1 MTQWHPLFAQLLRP
15 ILESYYEVETNVPV
29 GDAPRQ
35 ADIVLLR
42 RKSTQKPPFRG
53 LWKDLTAWNVLEF
66 KGPTVSAR
74 LDDLDE
80 LVELGLGIY
89 RRLNEERVKEKRA
102 PLEPAAISWWYL
114 ANRLGRRFL
123 RDAPACLGELQPWGQ
138 GVWRCALM
146 QRQVYL
152 VSRSELPVEQESLP
166 LHVLAK
172 EPPETEQAVARVLA
186 REPRLLQ
193 DYTQWIGGLHPSLAE
208 ELLAMA
214 KSTEKGFKFHWEPL
228 IRIFG
233 MKRIIDELGLKRVI
247 DAVGPKRVIDE
258 IGLKRVLDAVGP
270 KRVIEEFGL
279 DSFLADLT
287 PAQKR
292 ELKQRLS

>member
-42 RKSTQKPPFRG
+42 RKAAQKPPFQG
-53 LWKDLTAWNVLEF
+53 LWKDLTPWNVLEF

-80 LVELGLGIY
+80 LVEMGLGIY

-102 PLEPAAISWWYL
+102 PFEPAAISWWYL

-123 RDAPACLGELQPWGQ
+123 RDAPARLGELQPWGQ

-186 REPRLLQ
+186 SQPNLLQ
-193 DYTQWIGGLHPSLAE
+193 DYAQWIAGLHPTLAE

-214 KSTEKGFKFHWEPL
+214 KSTEKGFKFHMEPL
-228 IRIFG
+228 VRLFG
-233 MKRIIDELGLKRVI
+233 MKRVIEELGLKRVI
-247 DAVGPKRVIDE
+247 DEVGPR
-258 IGLKRVLDAVGP
+258 RVL
-270 KRVIEEFGL
+270 EEFGV